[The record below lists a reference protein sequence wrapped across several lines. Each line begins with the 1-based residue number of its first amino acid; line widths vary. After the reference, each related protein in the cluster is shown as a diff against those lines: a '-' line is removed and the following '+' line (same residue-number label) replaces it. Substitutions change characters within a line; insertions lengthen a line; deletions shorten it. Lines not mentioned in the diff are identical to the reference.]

1 MNPENNVVTII
12 LSCPDQVGL
21 VAKISQFF
29 FLREFNITDLDE
41 HVDKEN
47 NMFFIR
53 LEFDR
58 TNSKQKNFKKDFDIL
73 AQSINAKWTM
83 KKNSAK
89 VKLAIFVSKQVHCL
103 HEILWLTKIGELKVD
118 IKVIISNHED
128 LRKIAEEHQ
137 IPFYFIPINEENK
150 KIMERKQIKILNE
163 NNVEGIV
170 LARYMQILSQSFVK
184 RFENKIIN
192 IHHSFLPAFKGAN
205 PYRKAF
211 ERGVKLIGA
220 TSHFVTESLDDGP
233 IIEQEVTRITHK
245 DSLQSLMRKGKD
257 LERKVLARAVYLFA
271 ENKILPHENK
281 TIIFE

>member
-1 MNPENNVVTII
+1 MNTENNIVTII

-29 FLREFNITDLDE
+29 FIRDINITDLDE
-41 HVDKEN
+41 HVDKET

-53 LEFDR
+53 LELDR
-58 TNSKQKNFKKDFDIL
+58 TKSRKKNFKKDFDQL
-73 AQSINAKWTM
+73 ADSINAKWTM
-83 KKNSAK
+83 KNSQRK
-89 VKLAIFVSKQVHCL
+89 IKLAVFVSKQVHCL
-103 HEILWLTKIGELKVD
+103 HEILWLAKIGELKVD
-118 IKVIISNHED
+118 IKVIISNHKD
-128 LRKIAEEHQ
+128 LRNIAAEHN
-137 IPFYFIPINEENK
+137 IPFFHMPVSADNK
-150 KIMERKQIKILNE
+150 IIQEKEQIKILKGHK
-163 NNVEGIV
+163 VEGIV
-170 LARYMQILSQSFVK
+170 LARYMQILSPQFVK
-184 RFENKIIN
+184 KYKNKIIN

-245 DSLQSLMRKGKD
+245 DSLQILMRKGKD
-257 LERKVLARAVYLFA
+257 LEQKVLARAVYLFA

-281 TIIFE
+281 TIIFD

>member
-1 MNPENNVVTII
+1 MENKNNISTII

-29 FLREFNITDLDE
+29 FRRGINITDLDE
-41 HVDKEN
+41 HVNRET

-53 LEFDR
+53 LEVDIAGAQ
-58 TNSKQKNFKKDFDIL
+58 KKNFRKDFSSL
-73 AQSINAKWTM
+73 AESINGKWM
-83 KKNSAK
+83 IKKNETK
-89 VKLAIFVSKQVHCL
+89 VKLAVFASKQEHCL

-128 LRKIAEEHQ
+128 MKNIAEEYGV
-137 IPFYFIPINEENK
+137 PFYYFPVNKENK
-150 KIMERKQIKILNE
+150 LEQEKKELEVLKKYK
-163 NNVEGIV
+163 VDGIV
-170 LARYMQILSQSFVK
+170 LARYMQILSPKFVK
-184 RFENKIIN
+184 KYSNKIIN

-211 ERGVKLIGA
+211 DRGVKLIGA

-245 DSLQSLMRKGKD
+245 DSLQSLLRKGKD
-257 LERKVLARAVYLFA
+257 LERNVLARAVYLFA
-271 ENKILPHENK
+271 ENRILPHENK
-281 TIIFE
+281 TIIFD

>member
-1 MNPENNVVTII
+1 MNTEKNIVTVI
-12 LSCPDQVGL
+12 LSCPDQIGL

-29 FLREFNITDLDE
+29 FQRDMNITDLDE

-53 LEFDR
+53 IVVDR
-58 TNSKQKNFKKDFDIL
+58 TKAKSKNFKKDFDEL
-73 AQSINAKWTM
+73 AQSINANWTM
-83 KKNSAK
+83 KKNSEK
-89 VKLAIFVSKQVHCL
+89 VKLAVFVSKQVHCL

-128 LRKIAEEHQ
+128 LRKIAEEHE
-137 IPFYFIPINEENK
+137 IPFLYFPINDENK
-150 KIMERKQIKILNE
+150 AEQEKKEIKILKDYK
-163 NNVEGIV
+163 VEGVV
-170 LARYMQILSQSFVK
+170 LARYMQILSQSFVSK
-184 RFENKIIN
+184 FENKVIN

-205 PYRKAF
+205 PYKKAF

-220 TSHFVTESLDDGP
+220 TSHFVTASLDDGP

-257 LERKVLARAVYLFA
+257 LERKVLARAVELFA
-271 ENKILPHENK
+271 ENKILSHENK
-281 TIIFE
+281 TIIFD

>member
-1 MNPENNVVTII
+1 MNTENNIVTII

-29 FLREFNITDLDE
+29 FQREMNITDLDE
-41 HVDKEN
+41 HVDKET

-53 LEFDR
+53 LEIDR
-58 TNSKQKNFKKDFDIL
+58 SKSKNKNFKKDFDSL
-73 AQSINAKWTM
+73 AQSINADWTM
-83 KKNSAK
+83 KKTQTK
-89 VKLAIFVSKQVHCL
+89 IKLAIFASKQVHCL

-128 LRKIAEEHQ
+128 LRKIAEEHE

-150 KIMERKQIKILNE
+150 KEMEKKQVKILKE
-163 NNVEGIV
+163 NKVEGIV
-170 LARYMQILSQSFVK
+170 LARYMQILSNSFVNK
-184 RFENKIIN
+184 FHNKIIN

-233 IIEQEVTRITHK
+233 IIEQEVVRITHK

-257 LERKVLARAVYLFA
+257 LERKVLAKAVELFA
-271 ENKILPHENK
+271 ENKILTHKNK

>member
-1 MNPENNVVTII
+1 
-12 LSCPDQVGL
+12 
-21 VAKISQFF
+21 
-29 FLREFNITDLDE
+29 
-41 HVDKEN
+41 
-47 NMFFIR
+47 
-53 LEFDR
+53 
-58 TNSKQKNFKKDFDIL
+58 
-73 AQSINAKWTM
+73 M

>member
-1 MNPENNVVTII
+1 MNTENNVVTII

-103 HEILWLTKIGELKVD
+103 HEILWLAKIGELKVD

-128 LRKIAEEHQ
+128 LRKIAEEHE
-137 IPFYFIPINEENK
+137 IPFCFIPINEENK
-150 KIMERKQIKILNE
+150 KEMEKKHLKILKE

-170 LARYMQILSQSFVK
+170 LARYMQILSQPFVK
-184 RFENKIIN
+184 RYSNKIIN

-245 DSLQSLMRKGKD
+245 DSLQTLMRKGKD

-281 TIIFE
+281 TIIFD